1 MSRLNSY
8 YSGLSEEDR
17 LLVSHIMDMIEI
29 CEKSY
34 TPRFTAFLDE
44 RQAILAESVVR
55 EQHCEDYEL
64 YGGYEGAAR
73 KILGVFPPYS
83 EISGEDFPISAL
95 TFRYREADRLSH
107 RDFLGAFMSC
117 SINRNTVGDIIVEN
131 GRTTVFVHNT
141 VKPVL
146 MSEICKIGS
155 AGVKVSEEK
164 APEFN
169 SEQSFTEKS
178 GTVSSL
184 RFDSIVSLAA
194 GVSREKSASLIKG
207 GYAAVMY
214 ETVQSVSYQLSV
226 GDIFSVRGY
235 GKFILFSVN
244 GKTKKDRIH
253 ITVKKYN

>member
-1 MSRLNSY
+1 MSKLNSY
-8 YSGLSEEDR
+8 YSGLSAEDR
-17 LLVSHIMDMIEI
+17 LLVSHILDMIEI
-29 CEKSY
+29 CGKSY
-34 TPRFTAFLDE
+34 TPRFSAFLDE
-44 RQAILAESVVR
+44 RQAMLTESVVR

-73 KILGVFPPYS
+73 RILGIFPQYY
-83 EISGEDFPISAL
+83 EKSGGDFPISAL
-95 TFRYREADRLSH
+95 VFRYREADRLSH

-117 SINRNTVGDIIVEN
+117 SINRNTIGDIIVEN
-131 GRTTVFVHNT
+131 GKTTAFVHNT

-155 AGVKVSEEK
+155 AGVKVSEEET
-164 APEFN
+164 PEIN

-194 GVSREKSASLIKG
+194 GVSRERSASLIKG

-235 GKFILFSVN
+235 GKFILYSVN